1 MATIICFSYVLP
13 GRPEIVKFLL
23 SRGARA
29 DVEVESAPFTPLFL
43 ATYRGYASILKMFLE
58 QNADVIC

>member
-1 MATIICFSYVLP
+1 MTICFSYVLP
-13 GRPEIVKFLL
+13 GRSEIAKFLL

-29 DVEVESAPFTPLFL
+29 DVEVEPTSFTPLFI
-43 ATYRGYASILKMFLE
+43 ATFRGYASILKMLLE

>member
-13 GRPEIVKFLL
+13 GRPEIAKFLL
-23 SRGARA
+23 SKGARA